1 MDGSSLFSPFRL
13 RSIEIPNRVGMPPM
27 CQYAATDGVATDWH
41 LAHYAT
47 RAAGGVG
54 LIIVEAT
61 AVTPEGRITPGC
73 LGLWH
78 DKHVEPLARVAAAI
92 QAQGSVPCIQIGHA
106 GRKASCALP
115 WHGERQMSLTDG
127 GWPTVA
133 PSAVPFQAGERAPHA
148 LTLDEIEQI
157 KAHFVAAA
165 RRALAAGFR
174 ALELHN
180 AHGYLAHEFLSPLS
194 NFRTDSYGGSFEN
207 RARFTLETV
216 AALRA
221 VWPDHLPL
229 IVRVTCT
236 DWAPGG
242 WDVDDT
248 VRLATLLKA
257 RGVDLLDCSSGGQ
270 VADAKIPVAPG
281 FQVPFA
287 ERVRRETGLATATV
301 GWITTARQAEDIIV
315 QERADLVMLGRELLR
330 NPYWALHA
338 AKELGATPRI
348 PLQYLRAY

>member
-1 MDGSSLFSPFRL
+1 MAGPALFTPLRL
-13 RSIEIPNRVGMPPM
+13 RSIEIPNRVTMPPM
-27 CQYAATDGVATDWH
+27 CQYSATDGVANEWH
-41 LAHYAT
+41 FAHYSA

-61 AVTPEGRITPGC
+61 AVEPRGRITPGC
-73 LGLWH
+73 LGLWDDAH
-78 DKHVEPLARVAAAI
+78 IAPLARIAANVR
-92 QAQGSVPCIQIGHA
+92 AQGSVAAIQIGHA

-115 WHGERQMSLTDG
+115 WNGGEQLSLDNG

-133 PSAVPFQAGERAPHA
+133 PSEVPFQAGERTPHA
-148 LTLDEIEQI
+148 LTVDEIKHIQSL
-157 KAHFVAAA
+157 FVAAA
-165 RRALAAGFR
+165 RRALAAGFQ

-180 AHGYLAHEFLSPLS
+180 AHGYLAHSFLSPLS
-194 NFRTDSYGGSFEN
+194 NHRTDAYGGSFEN

-216 AALRA
+216 DALRA
-221 VWPDHLPL
+221 IWPEELPL
-229 IVRVTCT
+229 LVRVTST

-248 VRLATLLKA
+248 VRLAALLKA

-270 VADAKIPVAPG
+270 VPDAKIPAAPG

-287 ERVRRETGLATATV
+287 ERVRRETGLPTAAV
-301 GWITTARQAEDIIV
+301 GWITDAGQAEEIV
-315 QERADLVMLGRELLR
+315 KTNRADLVALGRELLR

-338 AKELGATPRI
+338 AKHLGATPRT
-348 PLQYLRAY
+348 PLQYLRAF